1 MTWFRG
7 NQMGYRRF
15 FLRSGQII
23 YVSGIILLFILSFLL
38 ESRIVYTPPSVGP
51 LVFIC
56 VLLLG
61 SAILLFSGSAYD
73 NLSRIVDALEGYTL
87 ERMDPLRLTVTVMD
101 QEREFTI
108 LYHALAAPY
117 SIWVYIS
124 HSLFKTFKIPPEHY
138 HIWTSLRSPS
148 PELRSRYDFIK
159 YARPSGIKGFFSMV
173 SSRKRKS
180 VFDENVM
187 ALNGNLYQK
196 AKKIKSFWYMGFARE
211 QNESIVVAFLIQ
223 DASTQEICETLALM
237 KEICHK
243 VEA

>member
-1 MTWFRG
+1 MD
-7 NQMGYRRF
+7 YKRF
-15 FLRSGQII
+15 FLRNGQII

-61 SAILLFSGSAYD
+61 CSILLFSGSAYD

-87 ERMDPLRLTVTVMD
+87 ERMDPLRLTVTVKD

-124 HSLFKTFKIPPEHY
+124 HSLFKTLEIPPEHY
-138 HIWTSLRSPS
+138 QVWTSLKGSSPA
-148 PELRSRYDFIK
+148 RGNRYDFIK

-173 SSRKRKS
+173 SSRKRKNI
-180 VFDENVM
+180 FDENIM
-187 ALNGNLYQK
+187 ALNGNLYQQ
-196 AKKIKSFWYMGFARE
+196 AKKISSFWYMGVARE
-211 QNESIVVAFLIQ
+211 QNELIVAAFLTQ
-223 DASTQEICETLALM
+223 DASAQEIGETLTIM
-237 KEICHK
+237 KEICHQ
-243 VEA
+243 VES